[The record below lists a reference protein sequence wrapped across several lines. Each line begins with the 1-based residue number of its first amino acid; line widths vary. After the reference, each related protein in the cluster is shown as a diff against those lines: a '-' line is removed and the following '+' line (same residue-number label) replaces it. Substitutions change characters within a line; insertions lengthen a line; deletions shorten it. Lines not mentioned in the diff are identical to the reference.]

1 MTADALRLILDDD
14 LTIEVPNCSV
24 HVDSE
29 PTRDVY
35 VVHAGAEDLLEVLVP
50 KLGPRG
56 RSRATETPEEHTRG
70 DTTMMRVHNHDL
82 DPSCPETR
90 DEVGGLVGR
99 CVRPDLFKALGHRP
113 AEPEDPPAVA
123 WWLADAREVAEATMP
138 KAVEYGSIELVEAG
152 RTLAR
157 LMGRP
162 NVSDQ
167 EAMEVQIYQYV
178 MGKMGRWTAAMSRGE
193 RVSDDTVFDILVY
206 ATMVRKIRQTGEW
219 P

>member
-1 MTADALRLILDDD
+1 
-14 LTIEVPNCSV
+14 
-24 HVDSE
+24 
-29 PTRDVY
+29 
-35 VVHAGAEDLLEVLVP
+35 
-50 KLGPRG
+50 
-56 RSRATETPEEHTRG
+56 
-70 DTTMMRVHNHDL
+70 MMRVHNHDL

-99 CVRPDLFKALGHRP
+99 CVRPDLFPGGETIMP
-113 AEPEDPPAVA
+113 APREDHPAVA

-157 LMGRP
+157 LIGRP
-162 NVSDQ
+162 DVSDQ
-167 EAMEVQIYQYV
+167 EAMETQIYQYV

-193 RVSDDTVFDILVY
+193 RVSDDSILDILVY